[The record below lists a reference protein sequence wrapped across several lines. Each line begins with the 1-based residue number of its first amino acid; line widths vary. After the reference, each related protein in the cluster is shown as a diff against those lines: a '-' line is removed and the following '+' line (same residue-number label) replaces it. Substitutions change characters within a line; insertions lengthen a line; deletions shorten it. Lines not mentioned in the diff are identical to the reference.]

1 MHVLIIGS
9 KRSSPKYLIHI
20 LRIRL
25 LLTKVILVVVGT
37 ISVAYLDF
45 DCKSLPQISLSLTL
59 SGTNTQHVLGRLPR
73 QLSLTISSTYPH
85 HLLILH
91 PIFLFIYNLQST
103 ICFIASYKPHCY
115 PRPHPHPTHPTHPS
129 LLSIY
134 I

>member
-1 MHVLIIGS
+1 MLNCFCFQYVKICFDMHVLIIGS

-25 LLTKVILVVVGT
+25 LLTKVILVIVGT

-45 DCKSLPQISLSLTL
+45 DCKSFPQISLSLTL
-59 SGTNTQHVLGRLPR
+59 SGTNTQHILGRLPR

-91 PIFLFIYNLQST
+91 PHILAYIQSTVYNLL
-103 ICFIASYKPHCY
+103 H
-115 PRPHPHPTHPTHPS
+115 
-129 LLSIY
+129 SIL
-134 I
+134 